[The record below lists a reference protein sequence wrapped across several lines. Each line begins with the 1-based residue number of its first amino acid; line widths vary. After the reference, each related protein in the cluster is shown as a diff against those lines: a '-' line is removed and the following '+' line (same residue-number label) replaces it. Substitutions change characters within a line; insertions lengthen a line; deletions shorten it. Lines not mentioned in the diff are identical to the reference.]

1 MKNFQAKEKST
12 VGDES
17 KQSKSLEFLGLM
29 CEDLNIFCSSIS
41 KEITAIKANLEEIG
55 NKIEELSLVTEK
67 IQAYSYGFIVKPL
80 GIPELVTQLP
90 CRQLRSK

>member
-1 MKNFQAKEKST
+1 MKNFQAKVEGT

-17 KQSKSLEFLGLM
+17 KQSKSLKFLGLM
-29 CEDLNIFCSSIS
+29 CKDLNIFCTSIS

-55 NKIEELSLVTEK
+55 NKIKELSLVTDK

-80 GIPELVTQLP
+80 GIPVLVTQLP
-90 CRQLRSK
+90 CRQPRSE